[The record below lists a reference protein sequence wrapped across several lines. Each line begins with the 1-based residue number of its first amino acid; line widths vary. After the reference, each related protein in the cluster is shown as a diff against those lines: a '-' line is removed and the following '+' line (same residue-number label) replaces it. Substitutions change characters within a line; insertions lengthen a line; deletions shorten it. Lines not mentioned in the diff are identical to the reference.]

1 MELLL
6 ADLIDIYPETAN
18 AAHVGTMVC
27 KKAHLGQP
35 RPKSFSLKK

>member
-1 MELLL
+1 MEPLV

-35 RPKSFSLKK
+35 RPQGFSLKK